1 MPIDFFSSL
10 KGASNWAVGSPL
22 LNNILGSSIFVAIVV
37 SLIMMLL
44 VMFMYPAKAGTPFS
58 IVAKMFIYMFFG
70 SLLVIFLHDG
80 IIKYTMEEEF
90 TTRDSDAFMQNTT
103 MQGRTSDPSYADLYK
118 TVAPVAQPVL
128 SPPIVQSSSIPVTQL
143 ARTETDSITGGGG
156 HIPIIK
162 PNRNTYRNPYS

>member
-10 KGASNWAVGSPL
+10 RGASNWSVGSPL
-22 LNNILGSSIFVAIVV
+22 LNSILGSSLFVAIVV

-58 IVAKMFIYMFFG
+58 VVAKMFIYMFFG

-90 TTRDSDAFMQNTT
+90 TTRDSDAFMQNAT
-103 MQGRTSDPSYADLYK
+103 MQGRISDPSYADLYK
-118 TVAPVAQPVL
+118 TVAPVAQPVP
-128 SPPIVQSSSIPVTQL
+128 SPPVVQSPLPTQL
-143 ARTETDSITGGGG
+143 ARTETDTITGGGG
-156 HIPIIK
+156 RIPVIK
-162 PNRNTYRNPYS
+162 PNRNAYRNPYS